1 MPTCDGLEATRVIR
15 ITEEHE
21 GRQRVPIY
29 ALTANV
35 LNSDRE
41 ECLAAGMDG
50 FLAKPIPLTALQK
63 LINDI
68 RNRAR

>member
-1 MPTCDGLEATRVIR
+1 
-15 ITEEHE
+15 
-21 GRQRVPIY
+21 
-29 ALTANV
+29 
-35 LNSDRE
+35 
-41 ECLAAGMDG
+41 MDG